1 MHHSIEKSRKEK
13 IAPIYDENQS
23 RAMASKLFDCVAS
36 EYEPTFEASRTAFL
50 VRRNPNPN
58 LREIYDAFDVSNEF
72 CLLSRSEME
81 FWQLMGVA
89 GLVHAWR

>member
-1 MHHSIEKSRKEK
+1 MHPSIEKSRKEK

-23 RAMASKLFDCVAS
+23 RAMASKLFDC
-36 EYEPTFEASRTAFL
+36 EASRTAFL

-81 FWQLMGVA
+81 FWQLIGVA